1 MSIPTNKVLYQ
12 KVKDYANIVY
22 SKPSAY
28 KSGFIV
34 KTYKQLGGTYKES
47 GKEHNLE
54 RWFKGEKWINI
65 NPLLGK
71 TGYPVYRP
79 TVRANKHTPK
89 TVQEIPLN
97 RLNKQ
102 YKLKQKIKGNKN
114 LPKF

>member
-1 MSIPTNKVLYQ
+1 MPTPTNKELYQ
-12 KVKDYANIVY
+12 AVKDYADIVY
-22 SKPSAY
+22 DKPSAY

-34 KTYKQLGGTYKES
+34 KTYKKLGGTYKNDN
-47 GKEHNLE
+47 KEHDLE

-71 TGYPVYRP
+71 SGYPVYRP
-79 TVRANKHTPK
+79 TIRVNDKTPK
-89 TVQEIPLN
+89 TVQEIPLK
-97 RLNKQ
+97 RLNEQ